1 MLRRGMFAAVL
12 GTTALFS
19 SVASAQPDD
28 VDAKDVAH
36 ALDLADRGQC
46 DLAVPLLARAADVAP
61 TMPIMT
67 RLGEC
72 LVAQGRLIEG
82 TDDLAWV
89 LRQPMPADGPLRS
102 VGLAQEA
109 KDRAKKAL
117 AAAQP
122 RIAKLKIAVAAP
134 SGAEVTIQV
143 DDVATA
149 TRSSMR
155 FVDPGEHVVLASAP
169 GFTSASATVRVGEGG
184 AEAVALVLE
193 PKTPLAASA
202 EEAIPSAPLRPI
214 ETTRP
219 AGRDLTGP
227 IFVMSVGAAGIGA
240 GAILGLVA
248 MNKTNHVKESCVND
262 VCPRSVQSDVADAH
276 AFGTASTVA
285 LVAGFGAAAA
295 GAVWLLALPEK
306 KAPSSARV
314 TPVVGPGSAG
324 VAGTF

>member
-12 GTTALFS
+12 ASTALLPTTAH
-19 SVASAQPDD
+19 AQSED
-28 VDAKDVAH
+28 H
-36 ALDLADRGQC
+36 ALDLADRRQC

-89 LRQPMPADGPLRS
+89 LRQPMPADGSLRS
-102 VGLAQEA
+102 VGVAQEA

-122 RIAKLKIAVAAP
+122 RIAKLKVAVAAP

-149 TRSSMR
+149 SRSSMR

-193 PKTPLAASA
+193 PKAPLAATA
-202 EEAIPSAPLRPI
+202 EEAIPVPSLPMRPI

-227 IFVMSVGAAGIGA
+227 ILVMSVGAAGIGA

-248 MNKTNHVKESCVND
+248 MNKTNDVKHSCVND
-262 VCPRSVQSDVADAH
+262 VCPRSVQEDVADAH

-295 GAVWLLALPEK
+295 GAVWLLVTPEK
-306 KAPSSARV
+306 KAQPYARV
-314 TPVVGPGSAG
+314 TPVLGPGSAG